1 MFKKIYMFFS
11 QDSSGQQS
19 VVEVLTE
26 EVEEGR
32 SALSPV
38 TCQLLHI

>member
-1 MFKKIYMFFS
+1 MFKKKYVFS

-32 SALSPV
+32 SAL
-38 TCQLLHI
+38 TYLEEH